1 MGLNFLRPNGVLRV
15 FLLIAPVVGLVDLA
29 LIYLVFGEP
38 VKTMAI
44 WGAGLFLVL
53 GTVAAAVEG
62 VRQVL
67 EARAEMK
74 RLQKMAE
81 EELDFIEDEEWAG

>member
-1 MGLNFLRPNGVLRV
+1 
-15 FLLIAPVVGLVDLA
+15 
-29 LIYLVFGEP
+29 
-38 VKTMAI
+38 MAI